1 MSKTV
6 DEKLDDFL
14 EIEGDI
20 SVAAKNIVPAVKG
33 DLEFYDQELERN
45 KDIEEDYEF
54 QRTTLYGLVSQGQ
67 TALANLVSLAEQSQ
81 HPRAYEVAGQLMK
94 TTGELAK
101 DLIELQVTMNKVSN
115 TKNGGGP
122 QKVVNNNSVFVGDTN
137 QLLEALKGKNRVINE

>member
-45 KDIEEDYEF
+45 KDIEEDYYQAMAVI
-54 QRTTLYGLVSQGQ
+54 QRGEESDEPYRIS
-67 TALANLVSLAEQSQ
+67 TAL
-81 HPRAYEVAGQLMK
+81 
-94 TTGELAK
+94 
-101 DLIELQVTMNKVSN
+101 
-115 TKNGGGP
+115 
-122 QKVVNNNSVFVGDTN
+122 QKVFEEKKLHRS
-137 QLLEALKGKNRVINE
+137 KRK

>member
-1 MSKTV
+1 M

-137 QLLEALKGKNRVINE
+137 QLLEALNARP